1 MSNKNIEIVPFV
13 PADEIII
20 SGNRERTDSANLN
33 QVSGPAYTVL
43 LKGKPIASGGLRIHG
58 ICEAFFMMSKEAEK
72 EHLKTVME
80 QCKKKLEEMQRQ
92 EKIYQMYARC
102 DISENFLEH
111 LGFEKVNDIFVR

>member
-1 MSNKNIEIVPFV
+1 MKDIEIVPFV

-43 LKGKPIASGGLRIHG
+43 LKGKPIASGGLRVHG
-58 ICEAFFMMSKEAEK
+58 ICEAFFMMSKETEK